1 LSGEPSGPQG
11 RGRECPP
18 EHIIYDHERGVR
30 VCTLTGEV
38 IEEGVIDERVD
49 YRAYDEEER
58 RRRAR
63 VGGPL
68 SPAKQHMGVTVG
80 YAIPSA
86 GKPRGLSRIA
96 RLERI
101 RRQYYAYGSSL
112 SSIEKNINQALRR
125 LDELVQALGVP
136 AHVKE
141 EAARIYRE
149 AAQKG
154 LTRGRSIDSVV
165 AAALYAA
172 CRKRQIACSIQKIA
186 EALNLREGF
195 DPKREIAR
203 CYRLLVRDL
212 NLRIPVISPESF
224 VSQITSELGLPDS
237 VAAEAV
243 RIVRLAREAGITAGK
258 DPNGVAAAAVYIAA
272 IKQGFRKTQKD
283 VASKAGVTEVTV
295 RNRYKEIVQYMK
307 DKLGV
312 DIEKL
317 EQQRM
322 KQAKEAGEPKKQAKG
337 KKAARAPS
345 PARG

>member
-1 LSGEPSGPQG
+1 MADYPLEPEGG
-11 RGRECPP
+11 RRGRECPP
-18 EHIIYDHERGVR
+18 EYIVYDHERGVR
-30 VCTLTGEV
+30 VCKLTGEV
-38 IEEGVIDERVD
+38 IEESVIDERVD

-80 YAIPSA
+80 YAIPSS
-86 GKPRGLSRIA
+86 GKPRGLSRTR
-96 RLERI
+96 RLEAI
-101 RRQYYAYGSSL
+101 RRALAYGTTL
-112 SSIEKNINQALRR
+112 TSIEKNINQALRR
-125 LDELVQALGVP
+125 LDELAQALGVP
-136 AHVKE
+136 SHVKE
-141 EAARIYRE
+141 EAAIIYRQ

-172 CRKRQIACSIQKIA
+172 CRRKQIACSIQKIA

-212 NLRIPVISPESF
+212 ELKIPVISPENF

-272 IKQGFRKTQKD
+272 IKQGFKKTQKD
-283 VASKAGVTEVTV
+283 VANKAGVTEVTV

-307 DKLGV
+307 DKLGI

-317 EQQRM
+317 EQQRL
-322 KQAKEAGEPKKQAKG
+322 KQAREGEKQKPTGKQEKARKEAVAG
-337 KKAARAPS
+337 
-345 PARG
+345 